1 MFDPSSFNLNNK
13 EKFLILFESKYL
25 PAIDICSIN
34 EYITLLK
41 HLKLKQFYDI
51 KCDELIDI
59 CELTIKES
67 TTNNKRSLMFL
78 LADFII
84 DIINQNPKLIDDYSQ
99 TKRISL
105 KQYLN
110 ITQWMPVMLER
121 PHTYPS
127 TLTWQGKEPIHSSG
141 VIEDIPIGIINQICI
156 DFPQA
161 SIRTK
166 TAS

>member
-34 EYITLLK
+34 EHLTLLK

-51 KCDELIDI
+51 KSDELIDI
-59 CELTIKES
+59 CELNIKES
-67 TTNNKRSLMFL
+67 TTPGKRSLMFL

-84 DIINQNPKLIDDYSQ
+84 DILNQNPKLIDDYSQ
-99 TKRISL
+99 TKRINL

-110 ITQWMPVMLER
+110 ITQWIPVMLER
-121 PHTYPS
+121 PHSYPT
-127 TLTWQGKEPIHSSG
+127 TLTWQGKYEYLQDRAPH
-141 VIEDIPIGIINQICI
+141 E
-156 DFPQA
+156 
-161 SIRTK
+161 
-166 TAS
+166 

>member
-34 EYITLLK
+34 EHLTLLK

-51 KCDELIDI
+51 KSDELIDI
-59 CELTIKES
+59 CELNIKES
-67 TTNNKRSLMFL
+67 TTPGKRSLMFL

-84 DIINQNPKLIDDYSQ
+84 DILNQNPKLIDDYSQ
-99 TKRISL
+99 TKRINL

-110 ITQWMPVMLER
+110 ITQWIPVMLER
-121 PHTYPS
+121 PHSYPT
-127 TLTWQGKEPIHSSG
+127 TLTWQGKYQYLQ
-141 VIEDIPIGIINQICI
+141 DR
-156 DFPQA
+156 A
-161 SIRTK
+161 SHE
-166 TAS
+166 

>member
-1 MFDPSSFNLNNK
+1 MFDPSSFHLNNK

-25 PAIDICSIN
+25 PSIEICSIN
-34 EYITLLK
+34 EHLTLLK

-51 KCDELIDI
+51 KSDELIDI
-59 CELTIKES
+59 CELNIKES
-67 TTNNKRSLMFL
+67 TTNGKRSLMFL

-84 DIINQNPKLIDDYSQ
+84 DILNQNPKLIDDYSQ

-121 PHTYPS
+121 PHSYPS
-127 TLTWQGKEPIHSSG
+127 TLTWQGKYEHLQDKPLNRPSMALTTMCLNSSG
-141 VIEDIPIGIINQICI
+141 AFV
-156 DFPQA
+156 
-161 SIRTK
+161 
-166 TAS
+166 